1 MKVSH
6 SENCCENVSWRQKKK
21 KDKTKRQNK
30 ERKENPKKTTK
41 KIKKGIKV
49 NKCMNMSSKVQQNV
63 AAMNCV
69 WNRQAVKFQYNA
81 CMNSITEHGNK
92 HDEMRSRT

>member
-6 SENCCENVSWRQKKK
+6 SENCCENVLDWRQQKKEKKEKKRKPKENNFLKKK
-21 KDKTKRQNK
+21 
-30 ERKENPKKTTK
+30 E
-41 KIKKGIKV
+41 KKGIKV
-49 NKCMNMSSKVQQNV
+49 NKCMNKSSKVQQNM

-81 CMNSITEHGNK
+81 CMNSIIEHGNK